1 MIYRAAL
8 ATIFVFLL
16 SCSKSPFPDPAFEHC
31 VEVNKYDKN
40 TDYHG
45 FTLLVC
51 DGMEIADLEGI
62 QEMKLLETVKLREN
76 FIRNIGP
83 LADLKKLKHLELQDN
98 YLTIE
103 DLDVLSQLTAL
114 EYLNIDDNCLNGP
127 VDKEQEIFDKIHAS
141 NPSIEIDG
149 NALSM
154 KTSEECK

>member
-1 MIYRAAL
+1 MIYRTAL

-83 LADLKKLKHLELQDN
+83 LADLKKLRHLELQDN
-98 YLTIE
+98 YISDITPLKYLT
-103 DLDVLSQLTAL
+103 TL
-114 EYLNIDDNCLNGP
+114 EYVDMTNNCVSDWSLL
-127 VDKEQEIFDKIHAS
+127 DEIEVSVTGTFPQKRA
-141 NPSIEIDG
+141 
-149 NALSM
+149 
-154 KTSEECK
+154 EECK